1 MSRSHHSQNG
11 HLLPD
16 ASWGRMRVPGSL
28 RAHQRAN
35 CHHASTWRETTVH
48 IRQMIMWLRC
58 LASHSQKWR
67 VTMRRQQLSFPP
79 QAHPTIDCL
88 EPYRLMP
95 TWFCAG
101 ALSKQSPVTP
111 GPGEFYGFLK
121 TKLKMEPKEL
131 RRARIKSTQLNGRGM
146 WRGSL

>member
-1 MSRSHHSQNG
+1 
-11 HLLPD
+11 
-16 ASWGRMRVPGSL
+16 
-28 RAHQRAN
+28 
-35 CHHASTWRETTVH
+35 
-48 IRQMIMWLRC
+48 
-58 LASHSQKWR
+58 
-67 VTMRRQQLSFPP
+67 MRRQQLSFPP

-101 ALSKQSPVTP
+101 ALSKESPVTP

>member
-1 MSRSHHSQNG
+1 MGKNACARIPPGPSKGKLSPCQYLEGNHSAHQTNDHVAQVLGIAQPKVESHHEETAA
-11 HLLPD
+11 LLP
-16 ASWGRMRVPGSL
+16 
-28 RAHQRAN
+28 
-35 CHHASTWRETTVH
+35 T
-48 IRQMIMWLRC
+48 
-58 LASHSQKWR
+58 K
-67 VTMRRQQLSFPP
+67 
-79 QAHPTIDCL
+79 AHPMIDCL